1 MQVVAVKY
9 SSICHLI
16 VWLIFTFSVFID
28 MYNGYCQHYAN
39 VVPLFPSLYKGS
51 LLLFC
56 IVGCL
61 WKKWNLFFKVL
72 LVVLFLYVVAFWYW
86 CVSVPSFNFSDEL
99 NYWVK
104 FSFPYFVLAFLFQY
118 HKYIRIDRFIRLLTY
133 YGIIAAASII
143 LLFFLGWGVSSYG
156 EVDAAYGFGTKGF
169 FTAGNDI
176 GLTLLMTNCLLCY
189 LYVIEHR
196 FRYLCEIILV
206 TIASIMLGTMA
217 GIGGSLLIWGVLVY
231 FVLFVS
237 KGLFSMKQKLLLASV
252 VGLILLY
259 IIYSVVGIFFADD
272 YMLQRFDIL
281 LAGDSRTGLKEAAN
295 QVFENFNGMQW
306 LFGMGYS
313 GFGKEVAQN
322 RFLDGYRLTE
332 MDFHDIVGY
341 YGLLLGGIVL
351 LFSFYVLYS
360 TIKYYLK
367 TKSVFFF
374 WMVILLCLFI
384 GHGYFAG
391 HAYTSTQ
398 SALLFVG
405 VVFVLKLKSDLK
417 TS

>member
-1 MQVVAVKY
+1 MQVVTVKY

-28 MYNGYCQHYAN
+28 MYNGYCQHYMGAS
-39 VVPLFPSLYKGS
+39 PFLPSFYKGG
-51 LLLFC
+51 LLLLC

-61 WKKWNLFFKVL
+61 WKEWTPFLKGLLFG
-72 LVVLFLYVVAFWYW
+72 LFLYAMAFLYW
-86 CVSVPSFNFSDEL
+86 IIFIPSFDFGDEL
-99 NYWVK
+99 GYFVK
-104 FSFPYFVLAFLFQY
+104 FFYPYFVLVFLFRCR
-118 HKYIRIDRFIRLLTY
+118 KYIQEDEFIRLLTY

-143 LLFFLGWGVSSYG
+143 LLFFLGLGVSSYG
-156 EVDAAYGFGTKGF
+156 EIDAPYGFGTKGF

-189 LYVIEHR
+189 LYVTGHK
-196 FRYLCEIILV
+196 FRHLCEIILV

-217 GIGGSLLIWGVLVY
+217 GMGGVLLIWGVLVY

-237 KGLFSMKQKLLLASV
+237 KGLFSRRQKFLLASV

-259 IIYSVVGIFFADD
+259 IIYSVVGIFWVDD

-341 YGLLLGGIVL
+341 YGLLLGGSVL
-351 LFSFYVLYS
+351 LFSFYVLYNA
-360 TIKYYLK
+360 IKYYLK
-367 TKSVFFF
+367 TKSAFFF
-374 WMVILLCLFI
+374 WMIILLCLFI
-384 GHGYFAG
+384 GHGYLAG

-405 VVFVLKLKSDLK
+405 SAFVMLTKRSNRM
-417 TS
+417 